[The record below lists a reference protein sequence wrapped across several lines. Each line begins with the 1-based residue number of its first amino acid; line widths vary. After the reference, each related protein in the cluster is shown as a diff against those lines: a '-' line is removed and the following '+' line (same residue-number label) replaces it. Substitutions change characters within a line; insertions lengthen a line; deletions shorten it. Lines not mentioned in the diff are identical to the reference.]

1 MLPSDRER
9 VDGKLQRA
17 IRKANMAAGVLIGL
31 GSTLMETQDEAGLLM
46 NKIAEVIG
54 TVMQRVYV
62 SYGWL
67 LHATF
72 KVWQYSVAINTC
84 LINALFAALGSS

>member
-1 MLPSDRER
+1 
-9 VDGKLQRA
+9 
-17 IRKANMAAGVLIGL
+17 MAAGVLIGL
-31 GSTLMETQDEAGLLM
+31 GSTLMKTQDEAGLLM

-54 TVMQRVYV
+54 TAMQRVYV

-72 KVWQYSVAINTC
+72 KVWQCSVAINFVNIC
-84 LINALFAALGSS
+84 IINALFAALGSS